1 MKDLLNA
8 LKGPDDPFH
17 VQEILDKLESF
28 QDSIGEEAREM
39 SAMDEDAKETFIGSP
54 SHLPFIR
61 TSDEHSQRFG
71 RPISEDY
78 DGTHVRYCVDVSK
91 YTDPGDG
98 DIPALD
104 PNKLP
109 HWTYGH
115 HQAISVGDV
124 TMEELGEG
132 REHV

>member
-1 MKDLLNA
+1 MKDLLNT
-8 LKGPDDPFH
+8 LKGPKDPFH
-17 VQEILDKLESF
+17 IQEILDKLESVR
-28 QDSIGEEAREM
+28 DNIGEEERDPC
-39 SAMDEDAKETFIGSP
+39 DEDAKETFTRSP
-54 SHLPFIR
+54 SHPPFIR
-61 TSDEHSQRFG
+61 NSDEYSQRFG

-98 DIPALD
+98 DIPAFD

-109 HWTYGH
+109 HWTCGY
-115 HQAISVGDV
+115 HQAISIGDV